1 MFNKVRKNRR
11 LRKIRLFKRQEVWI
25 LTFQGW
31 LAAIAVMMS
40 LVVTLIVSITNVHS
54 FLAPTVPLK
63 TANILVVEGWLPDY
77 ALKEAVSEF
86 NQGSYKFIATT
97 GGALEMGT
105 NITGFQNFADVS
117 AATLKK
123 LGLSED
129 KIVAV
134 SAPEV
139 VKDRSFQSAATFATW
154 LEKSQLNI
162 NSINLLSLGAHT
174 RRSWYLYQKIL
185 EPKIKVG
192 IITAHNRDYNPDK
205 WWTTSSG
212 VRDVIDEG
220 VAFIY
225 ARYIHW
231 NA

>member
-1 MFNKVRKNRR
+1 
-11 LRKIRLFKRQEVWI
+11 
-25 LTFQGW
+25 
-31 LAAIAVMMS
+31 MMS

-154 LEKSQLNI
+154 LE
-162 NSINLLSLGAHT
+162 
-174 RRSWYLYQKIL
+174 
-185 EPKIKVG
+185 PKIKVG